1 MLIYLDI
8 YININININ
17 AFLNMPLK
25 SKICLWNYIALFD
38 IQLAIYRSI
47 KKLKER
53 TSIHHCHYLC
63 RCHNPSNSS
72 SNFCI

>member
-1 MLIYLDI
+1 MYIWLFV
-8 YININININ
+8 YININV
-17 AFLNMPLK
+17 FLNMPLK
-25 SKICLWNYIALFD
+25 SKICLWNYIDLSD

-53 TSIHHCHYLC
+53 TSIHHCHNLC

>member
-1 MLIYLDI
+1 
-8 YININININ
+8 
-17 AFLNMPLK
+17 MPLK

>member
-1 MLIYLDI
+1 MS
-8 YININININ
+8 
-17 AFLNMPLK
+17 LK
-25 SKICLWNYIALFD
+25 SKICLWNYIDLSD
-38 IQLAIYRSI
+38 IQLAIYRST

-53 TSIHHCHYLC
+53 TSIHHCHNLC